1 MVRRSCSQVWGYD
14 FLGCWGT
21 IINGFMFVVL
31 VVVGFAGGVVLV
43 VEGVT
48 RDIVREMVDVMV

>member
-1 MVRRSCSQVWGYD
+1 
-14 FLGCWGT
+14 
-21 IINGFMFVVL
+21 MFVVL

-48 RDIVREMVDVMV
+48 RDIVKEMVDVMAVGLRSG